1 MTESRLQ
8 PEWSCISRGLLNIFR
23 CNAGVIGGKRGA
35 GFRALLGDVLDPKMV
50 PKGSNIDLK
59 SVFANLVKFA
69 RRAGHSSVL
78 KGRGCPKGAQQ
89 LSKIDEK
96 T

>member
-1 MTESRLQ
+1 M
-8 PEWSCISRGLLNIFR
+8 G
-23 CNAGVIGGKRGA
+23 
-35 GFRALLGDVLDPKMV
+35 GFRAKMGDVLDPKMV

-59 SVFANLVKFA
+59 TVFANLVNFA

-78 KGRGCPKGAQQ
+78 KGRRCPKGAQKS
-89 LSKIDEK
+89 SKIDEK